1 MGFSKF
7 AVFALFMLAASAV
20 IDAKYEA
27 RTTASIMTEQ
37 LLEAEV
43 KALASLREVERGFA
57 NSKLKQN
64 LMMRTTEDKC
74 SPSGA
79 ICSGFGPPEQCC
91 SGACVPHPILR
102 IFVCQ

>member
-1 MGFSKF
+1 
-7 AVFALFMLAASAV
+7 MLAASAV

-27 RTTASIMTEQ
+27 RTTASIMTEE
-37 LLEAEV
+37 LLKAEV
-43 KALASLREVERGFA
+43 KAMSSLREVERA
-57 NSKLKQN
+57 VASKLKQN
-64 LMMRTTEDKC
+64 VMMTEDKC
-74 SPSGA
+74 SPSGN

>member
-1 MGFSKF
+1 
-7 AVFALFMLAASAV
+7 
-20 IDAKYEA
+20 
-27 RTTASIMTEQ
+27 
-37 LLEAEV
+37 
-43 KALASLREVERGFA
+43 
-57 NSKLKQN
+57 
-64 LMMRTTEDKC
+64 EDKC